1 MARNNQPE
9 FAVIGLGRFGSSLA
23 LTLAGRGYTVVG
35 IDRDRALVQEFA
47 DELTQTVAL
56 DATDEDALRAI
67 DIASFDTVVVAIGA
81 DFESNLMAT
90 VALKSLGVR
99 HIVCK
104 ALSERQQA
112 ILLKVGADRVV
123 LPEYEAAAFKLTKV
137 GQISPITKT
146 QFGYHIIRLE
156 GVKPPQYV
164 PFAEVKEFI
173 KQQLMQEKQKEVLD
187 KYIEDLKKG
196 SKITINEALLKDQA
210 AAKPD
215 AKDVKPDA
223 KDVKPD
229 AKNTPGKPAVSAETP
244 KKDTVPKSK

>member
-123 LPEYEAAAFKLTKV
+123 LPEYEAGQRLAYSLTMPLLLDQLVLDANHAITELRTPGSFV
-137 GQISPITKT
+137 GRSLRQVDLRGRFAITLLAIKRQEEFLISPSADVI
-146 QFGYHIIRLE
+146 
-156 GVKPPQYV
+156 
-164 PFAEVKEFI
+164 
-173 KQQLMQEKQKEVLD
+173 MQE
-187 KYIEDLKKG
+187 EDLLVVIG
-196 SKITINEALLKDQA
+196 SNANLDRLTRI
-210 AAKPD
+210 
-215 AKDVKPDA
+215 
-223 KDVKPD
+223 
-229 AKNTPGKPAVSAETP
+229 S
-244 KKDTVPKSK
+244 

>member
-23 LTLAGRGYTVVG
+23 LTLVARGYTVVG
-35 IDRDRALVQEFA
+35 IDRDRALVQQFA
-47 DELTQTVAL
+47 DELTQTMAL

-99 HIVCK
+99 RVVCK

-123 LPEYEAAAFKLTKV
+123 LPEYEAGQRLAYSLTMPLLLDQLVLDADHTITELRTPASFV
-137 GQISPITKT
+137 GRSLRQVDLRGRFAITLLAIKRNEELLISPSADVI
-146 QFGYHIIRLE
+146 
-156 GVKPPQYV
+156 
-164 PFAEVKEFI
+164 
-173 KQQLMQEKQKEVLD
+173 MQEADLLVVIGSNANLD
-187 KYIEDLKKG
+187 RLARI
-196 SKITINEALLKDQA
+196 S
-210 AAKPD
+210 
-215 AKDVKPDA
+215 
-223 KDVKPD
+223 
-229 AKNTPGKPAVSAETP
+229 
-244 KKDTVPKSK
+244 

>member
-123 LPEYEAAAFKLTKV
+123 LPEYEAGQRLAYSLTMPLLLDQLVLDADHAITELRTPGSFV
-137 GQISPITKT
+137 GRSLRQVDLRGRFAITLLAIKRQEEFLISPSADVI
-146 QFGYHIIRLE
+146 
-156 GVKPPQYV
+156 
-164 PFAEVKEFI
+164 
-173 KQQLMQEKQKEVLD
+173 MQE
-187 KYIEDLKKG
+187 EDLLVVIG
-196 SKITINEALLKDQA
+196 SNANLDRLTRI
-210 AAKPD
+210 
-215 AKDVKPDA
+215 
-223 KDVKPD
+223 
-229 AKNTPGKPAVSAETP
+229 S
-244 KKDTVPKSK
+244 

>member
-23 LTLAGRGYTVVG
+23 LTLVGRGYTVVG

-99 HIVCK
+99 RVVCK
-104 ALSERQQA
+104 ALSERQQT

-123 LPEYEAAAFKLTKV
+123 LPEYEAGQRLAYSLTMPLLLDQLVLDANHTITELRTPASFV
-137 GQISPITKT
+137 GRSLRQVDLRGRFAITLLAIKRQEEFLISPSADVI
-146 QFGYHIIRLE
+146 
-156 GVKPPQYV
+156 
-164 PFAEVKEFI
+164 
-173 KQQLMQEKQKEVLD
+173 MQE
-187 KYIEDLKKG
+187 EDLLVVIG
-196 SKITINEALLKDQA
+196 SNANLDRLTRI
-210 AAKPD
+210 
-215 AKDVKPDA
+215 
-223 KDVKPD
+223 
-229 AKNTPGKPAVSAETP
+229 S
-244 KKDTVPKSK
+244 

>member
-23 LTLAGRGYTVVG
+23 LTLVGRGYTVVG

-123 LPEYEAAAFKLTKV
+123 LPEYEAGQRLAYSLTMPLLLDQLVLDANHTITELRTPASFV
-137 GQISPITKT
+137 GRSLRQVDLRGRFAITLLAIKRQEEFLISPSADVI
-146 QFGYHIIRLE
+146 
-156 GVKPPQYV
+156 
-164 PFAEVKEFI
+164 
-173 KQQLMQEKQKEVLD
+173 MQE
-187 KYIEDLKKG
+187 EDLLVVIG
-196 SKITINEALLKDQA
+196 SNANLDRLTRI
-210 AAKPD
+210 
-215 AKDVKPDA
+215 
-223 KDVKPD
+223 
-229 AKNTPGKPAVSAETP
+229 S
-244 KKDTVPKSK
+244 

>member
-56 DATDEDALRAI
+56 DATDEDALRTI

-90 VALKSLGVR
+90 VALKSLGVC

-123 LPEYEAAAFKLTKV
+123 LPEYEAGQRLAYSLTMPLLLDQLVLDANHAITELRTPGSFV
-137 GQISPITKT
+137 GRSLRQVDLRGRFAITLLAIKRQEEFLISPSADVI
-146 QFGYHIIRLE
+146 
-156 GVKPPQYV
+156 
-164 PFAEVKEFI
+164 
-173 KQQLMQEKQKEVLD
+173 MQE
-187 KYIEDLKKG
+187 EDLLVVIG
-196 SKITINEALLKDQA
+196 SNANLDRLTRI
-210 AAKPD
+210 
-215 AKDVKPDA
+215 
-223 KDVKPD
+223 
-229 AKNTPGKPAVSAETP
+229 S
-244 KKDTVPKSK
+244 

>member
-56 DATDEDALRAI
+56 DATDENALRAI

-123 LPEYEAAAFKLTKV
+123 LPEYEAGQRLAYSLTMPLLLDQLVLDANHAITELRTPGSFV
-137 GQISPITKT
+137 GRSLRQVDLRGRFAITLLAIKRQEEFLISPSADVI
-146 QFGYHIIRLE
+146 
-156 GVKPPQYV
+156 
-164 PFAEVKEFI
+164 
-173 KQQLMQEKQKEVLD
+173 MQE
-187 KYIEDLKKG
+187 EDLLVVIG
-196 SKITINEALLKDQA
+196 SNANLDRLTRI
-210 AAKPD
+210 
-215 AKDVKPDA
+215 
-223 KDVKPD
+223 
-229 AKNTPGKPAVSAETP
+229 S
-244 KKDTVPKSK
+244 

>member
-23 LTLAGRGYTVVG
+23 LTLVARGYTVVG
-35 IDRDRALVQEFA
+35 IDRDRALVQQFA

-99 HIVCK
+99 RIVCK
-104 ALSERQQA
+104 ALSQRQQA

-123 LPEYEAAAFKLTKV
+123 LPEYDAGQRLAYSLTMPLLLDHLALDADHTITEFRTPDSFV
-137 GQISPITKT
+137 GRSLRQVDLRGRFAITLLAIKRSAEFLISPSADVIMQPDDLLVVIGSNANLDRLAKT
-146 QFGYHIIRLE
+146 
-156 GVKPPQYV
+156 
-164 PFAEVKEFI
+164 
-173 KQQLMQEKQKEVLD
+173 
-187 KYIEDLKKG
+187 
-196 SKITINEALLKDQA
+196 S
-210 AAKPD
+210 
-215 AKDVKPDA
+215 
-223 KDVKPD
+223 
-229 AKNTPGKPAVSAETP
+229 
-244 KKDTVPKSK
+244 

>member
-47 DELTQTVAL
+47 DELTQTVSL

-67 DIASFDTVVVAIGA
+67 DIAAFDTVVVAIGA

-99 HIVCK
+99 HVVCK

-123 LPEYEAAAFKLTKV
+123 LPEYEAGQRLAYSLTMPLLLDQLVLDANHAITELRTPGSFV
-137 GQISPITKT
+137 GRSLRQVDLRGRFAITLLAIKRQEEFLISPSADVI
-146 QFGYHIIRLE
+146 
-156 GVKPPQYV
+156 
-164 PFAEVKEFI
+164 
-173 KQQLMQEKQKEVLD
+173 MQE
-187 KYIEDLKKG
+187 EDLLVVIG
-196 SKITINEALLKDQA
+196 SNANLDRLTRI
-210 AAKPD
+210 
-215 AKDVKPDA
+215 
-223 KDVKPD
+223 
-229 AKNTPGKPAVSAETP
+229 S
-244 KKDTVPKSK
+244 

>member
-56 DATDEDALRAI
+56 DATDEDALRTI

-123 LPEYEAAAFKLTKV
+123 LPEYEAGQRLAYSLTMPLLLDQLVLDANHAITELRTPGSFV
-137 GQISPITKT
+137 GRSLRQVDLRGRFAITLLAIKRQEEFLISPSADVI
-146 QFGYHIIRLE
+146 
-156 GVKPPQYV
+156 
-164 PFAEVKEFI
+164 
-173 KQQLMQEKQKEVLD
+173 MQE
-187 KYIEDLKKG
+187 EDLLVVIG
-196 SKITINEALLKDQA
+196 SNANLDRLTRI
-210 AAKPD
+210 
-215 AKDVKPDA
+215 
-223 KDVKPD
+223 
-229 AKNTPGKPAVSAETP
+229 S
-244 KKDTVPKSK
+244 